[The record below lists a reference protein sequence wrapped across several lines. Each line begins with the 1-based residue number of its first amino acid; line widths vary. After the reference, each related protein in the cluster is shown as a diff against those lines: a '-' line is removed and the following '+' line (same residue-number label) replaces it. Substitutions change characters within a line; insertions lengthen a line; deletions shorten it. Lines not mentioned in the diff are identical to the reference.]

1 MWVLVTAGLV
11 FVMQPGFACLE
22 SGLTRSKNSINVA
35 VKNVTDAMIALILF
49 WLVGFG
55 IMFGISESGIVGTN
69 EFMIPFTESSWNVA
83 FFLFQAMF
91 VATAATIVS
100 GAVAE
105 RMKFEA
111 YLVMTAVISAL
122 VYPFFGHWA
131 WNGAMT
137 DQYTGWL
144 GQLGFRDFAGST
156 VVHSIGGWASL
167 AALLLIGPRA
177 GRFNE
182 AGVPR
187 QIPGSNIPLAALGVL
202 LLWFGWFGFNGGS
215 TLGLTER
222 VPMIIVNTF
231 LAGAAGGLSGILMG
245 YIANRKVISVDLIF
259 NGSLAG
265 LVSVTASANVI
276 SPLSAVLIGLIA
288 GPVFFSLHRLL
299 LRFRIDDAIDAV
311 PVHLGGGIW
320 GTIAVAIFADYDT
333 LGTGLS
339 FGSQLGVQLL
349 GVAVAGLWTFL
360 IVFTVLWIVN
370 KFLKLR
376 VSAEDEHIGLNVSEH
391 GATTEIL
398 DLFMAMDQQA
408 KTGDMS
414 LRVPVEPFTEVGQ
427 IANRYNKVMEALEKA
442 IRKTE
447 AIVTTA
453 LDGIITFTPD
463 RYEILTVNPGG
474 QAMFKINEQDLAG
487 TSLIRLFDHENAG
500 YKEFNERRAEEV
512 FRKVEETGT
521 PVELVGKRADGSV
534 FPMEVIVT
542 KADLGFESF
551 YTGMF
556 RDITDRKEA
565 EAAILAA
572 KKETDDILYNINEGI
587 FLLNEKFE
595 IGSQH
600 SLALRKIF
608 RRQDLTQMNL
618 LLLFS
623 KLVPA
628 KIYQSIQDY
637 LELMFQLDIDEDI
650 VNNLNPL
657 KQIEVNFEEET
668 GQFTTQYLQFKFSRI
683 YHGARVSHLMTTVS
697 DVTEQV
703 LLARELK
710 ASEERTKNQM
720 SLLFNILHIDPQQ
733 LKPFVEESDE
743 SVRKIKSTLKAA
755 ADKAIADDYY
765 LLLTDIYRIVHN
777 IKGNASILDLKF
789 FAESAHELE
798 DMIREVQSKPS
809 IKGEDFI
816 TLLFKISEL
825 ESNIDDI
832 KALVGRLMAYQGVSR
847 SAGGTESPAPAP
859 ASERRAPDRQVDLV
873 INQLNDAARKLSAG
887 LNKKVEFNSKQFEAS
902 VVPDNQVPLIR
913 DVLIQLMRNSLVHG
927 IESPDERT
935 RAGKPVTGTISVIT
949 SVTEE
954 PGYLAIKIRDD
965 GRGLQIE
972 KIRQKAIEM
981 GKWNEGQLR
990 AMPAGQVAK
999 LIFEPGFSTADE
1011 VTMDAGR
1018 GVGMDLI
1025 RKNVTQAGGKISMSS
1040 GPGKFCEFTIK
1051 LPLKS

>member
-55 IMFGISESGIVGTN
+55 IMFGITESGWVGTN
-69 EFMIPFTESSWNVA
+69 EFMIPFTESSWHVA

-111 YLVMTAVISAL
+111 YLIMTALISA
-122 VYPFFGHWA
+122 VIYPLFGHWA
-131 WNGAMT
+131 WNGSMSDT
-137 DQYTGWL
+137 YSGWL
-144 GQLGFRDFAGST
+144 GAMGFRDFAGST

-167 AALLLIGPRA
+167 AALVLIGPRT

-182 AGVPR
+182 QGVPR

-231 LAGAAGGLSGILMG
+231 LAGAAGGLSGIAMG

-276 SPLSAVLIGLIA
+276 SPLSAILIGIIA
-288 GPVFFSLHRLL
+288 GPVFYSVHRLL
-299 LRFRIDDAIDAV
+299 LKFKIDDAVDAV

-320 GTIAVAIFADYDT
+320 GTLAVAIFADPAV
-333 LGTGLS
+333 LGTGLN
-339 FGSQLGVQLL
+339 FTGQLGVQAL
-349 GVAVAGLWTFL
+349 GIAVAGVWTFL
-360 IVFTVLWIVN
+360 LVFIVLWIVN
-370 KFLKLR
+370 KIIKLR
-376 VSAEDEHIGLNVSEH
+376 VSEEDEHIGLNVSEH

-398 DLFMAMDQQA
+398 DLFIAMDQQA

-427 IANRYNKVMEALEKA
+427 IANRYNRVMEALERA

-463 RYEILTVNPGG
+463 QYEILTVNPGG
-474 QAMFKINEQDLAG
+474 QAMFKLAEKDLAG

-500 YKEFNERRAEEV
+500 YKEFNEFRAAEL
-512 FRKVEETGT
+512 FKQVEQTGT
-521 PVELVGKRADGSV
+521 PVELVGKRADGTV

-556 RDITDRKEA
+556 RDITERKEA

-608 RRQDLTQMNL
+608 RRQEMSQLNL
-618 LLLFS
+618 LRLFS
-623 KLVPA
+623 KLVPS
-628 KIYQSIQDY
+628 KTYQSIQDY

-657 KQIEVNFEEET
+657 KQIEVNFEEEN

-697 DVTEQV
+697 DVSEQV

-720 SLLFNILHIDPQQ
+720 SLLFNILHIDPLQ

-743 SVRKIKSTLKAA
+743 AVHKIKSTLKAA

-798 DMIREVQSKPS
+798 DMIRDVQSKPS

-816 TLLFKISEL
+816 TLLFKISDL
-825 ESNIDDI
+825 EANIEDI
-832 KALVGRLMAYQGVSR
+832 KSLVSRLMTFQNAAR
-847 SAGGTESPAPAP
+847 SQQAESEAPA
-859 ASERRAPDRQVDLV
+859 ASPKTPDRPADLV
-873 INQLNDAARKLSAG
+873 ISQLTDAIRKLSSS
-887 LNKKVEFNSKQFEAS
+887 LNKQVDFNTAQFDGSAVHES
-902 VVPDNQVPLIR
+902 QVSLIR

-927 IESPDERT
+927 IESPEDRSKS
-935 RAGKPVTGTISVIT
+935 GKPATGTIQVTT

-954 PGYLAIKIRDD
+954 PGYLSIKLRDD

-972 KIRQKAIEM
+972 KIRQKAISM
-981 GKWNEGQLR
+981 GKWNEEQLK
-990 AMPAGQVAK
+990 AMPAGQVVK

-1025 RKNVTQAGGKISMSS
+1025 RKNVTQAGGKISLAS
-1040 GPGKFCEFTIK
+1040 GAGKFCEFTVK